1 MSAISCPVC
10 GVTTD
15 PAAEWESLKIC
26 GSCGSSLF
34 VGDDGTV
41 RRATAAETTTL
52 SAEALQV
59 LRSARGRI
67 ARPERRQP

>member
-1 MSAISCPVC
+1 MSAITCPVC
-10 GVTTD
+10 SVTTD
-15 PAAEWESLKIC
+15 PAAEWETLAIC
-26 GSCGSSLF
+26 GACGASL
-34 VGDDGTV
+34 VHDEGII

-52 SAEALQV
+52 SAEGLKV